1 MTAKMDRTR
10 KKKRIRK
17 NVRGSGARPRLVVFR
32 SCKHIYAQV
41 IDDDAGRT
49 LASASSVSKKVAEN
63 RAEHSKKDVAFE
75 VGKFVAEACKAKGIK
90 TVVFDR
96 GGYMYHG
103 RVARVAEGARE
114 GGLEF

>member
-17 NVRGSGARPRLVVFR
+17 CIRGDRSRPRLVVFR
-32 SCKHIYAQV
+32 SSKHIYAQV

-49 LASASSVSKKVAEN
+49 LASACSVSKELAKGSTE
-63 RAEHSKKDVAFE
+63 RSKSDTAFE
-75 VGKFVAEACKAKGIK
+75 IGKSVAAACKGKGIK

-96 GGYMYHG
+96 GGYEYHG
-103 RVARVAEGARE
+103 RVAKVAEGARE
-114 GGLEF
+114 GGLKF